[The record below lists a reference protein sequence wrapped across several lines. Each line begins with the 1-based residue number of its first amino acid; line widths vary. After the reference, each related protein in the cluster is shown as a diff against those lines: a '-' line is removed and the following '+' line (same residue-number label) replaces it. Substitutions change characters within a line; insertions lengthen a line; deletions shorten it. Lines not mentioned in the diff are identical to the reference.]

1 MTNEQFSELM
11 LEVRAIRSAL
21 TQTRAPAAATPSAA
35 PAAMSE
41 EIPLPIT
48 PVENAGAVQVHFGK
62 NSGRALADLGAK
74 SVEWYAKEQ
83 PPKLMH
89 DGTPF
94 PPRPADVA
102 LREAART
109 LVHQRRGT
117 IPTPAPVL
125 QPEPISE
132 EVPF

>member
-35 PAAMSE
+35 PAATSE

>member
-1 MTNEQFSELM
+1 
-11 LEVRAIRSAL
+11 
-21 TQTRAPAAATPSAA
+21 
-35 PAAMSE
+35 MSE

-83 PPKLMH
+83 PPKLKQ

-94 PPRPADVA
+94 APRPADVA